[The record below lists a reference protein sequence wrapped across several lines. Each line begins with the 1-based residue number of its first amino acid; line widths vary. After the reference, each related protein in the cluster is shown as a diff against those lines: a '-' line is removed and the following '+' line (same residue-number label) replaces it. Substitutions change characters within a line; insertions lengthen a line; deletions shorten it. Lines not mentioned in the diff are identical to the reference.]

1 MIKFS
6 CKNCAQQIS
15 VPEVHAGK
23 RGKCPKCGR
32 IVLVPDKSTIV
43 SFRCKNCGHNIN
55 VSKMYAGKRSKC
67 PKCGA
72 IIVIPELEY
81 RELVTGDIDSN
92 NLQIN
97 PTDSA
102 SELSLLKSPEEDRA
116 VTQPTG
122 YKGLSESVQVLVKT
136 PEEEDAE
143 AVGRRKLPWII
154 DIFLYPASI
163 PGLTVLGIII
173 VIPLLISALQILLF
187 QFAFSLSIIGFLINI
202 VIGLYLY
209 WYLAECIRD
218 SALGGLRAP
227 ETIGT
232 TPGFDELI
240 SRALDIIVCFIIFV
254 GPPGFYFLYTH
265 KTDTIF
271 WALAGYAVFF
281 FPMGLLA
288 VIVFDSFSALN
299 PIVLIGSI
307 FSTFFQ
313 YCGLVFL
320 FIIVGLLA
328 RRVFEVQSP
337 VLGFVFYCLSLYL
350 TFVGAHLL
358 GRFYWKYREKLN
370 WEV

>member
-6 CKNCAQQIS
+6 CKNCAQQIT

-23 RGKCPKCGR
+23 KGKCPKCGK
-32 IVLVPDKSTIV
+32 IILVPDKSTIV
-43 SFRCKNCGHNIN
+43 TFHCENCGQKINI
-55 VSKMYAGKRSKC
+55 SKKYLGKRSKC

-92 NLQIN
+92 NLQTT
-97 PTDSA
+97 PTDSV
-102 SELSLLKSPEEDRA
+102 SELLLVKSPEEDRA
-116 VTQPTG
+116 VTRPAG

-136 PEEEDAE
+136 PEEEEAE
-143 AVGRRKLPWII
+143 AVGQRKLPWII

-173 VIPLLISALQILLF
+173 FIPLLVSIVAFLLGPF
-187 QFAFSLSIIGFLINI
+187 GFFLTIPGFFINI

-218 SALGGLRAP
+218 SSVGGLRAP
-227 ETIGT
+227 ETVGT
-232 TPGFDELI
+232 TPGLGEMLSQI
-240 SRALDIIVCFIIFV
+240 LDIIVCFIVFI
-254 GPPGFYFLYTH
+254 GPPGFYFIYTNT
-265 KTDTIF
+265 TDTIF
-271 WALAGYAVFF
+271 WALTGYAVFF

-313 YCGLVFL
+313 YCGLVLL
-320 FIIVGLLA
+320 FIVVGFLA
-328 RRVFEVQSP
+328 GRVPAAQSP
-337 VLGFVFYCLSLYL
+337 ALGFVFYCLSLYL

-358 GRFYWKYREKLN
+358 GRFYWKYQEKLN